1 MCVVAVWELFGSPL
15 KVVDAP
21 LMMVVVG
28 CPRFQLRHRNAL
40 FINGTDAVDDK
51 MILFLLKIYFFILLS
66 LKIIFYD
73 FILIKNIFLNFIFI
87 KNNFL

>member
-1 MCVVAVWELFGSPL
+1 MRADGNWITFLCVCVVAVWELFGSPL

-40 FINGTDAVDDK
+40 FINGTDAVDDQ
-51 MILFLLKIYFFILLS
+51 MILFLLKIIFVNYFH
-66 LKIIFYD
+66 
-73 FILIKNIFLNFIFI
+73 
-87 KNNFL
+87 

>member
-1 MCVVAVWELFGSPL
+1 MRADGNWITFLCVCVVAVWELFGSPL

-51 MILFLLKIYFFILLS
+51 MILFLLKI
-66 LKIIFYD
+66 IFYD
-73 FILIKNIFLNFIFI
+73 FIFI
-87 KNNFL
+87 KNNFC